1 MAERQYKVRMACDV
15 RQRVQQTEWHL
26 PTNRWWGRNPLQ
38 NFLYNQQLASTASL
52 ALCATNEVSSL
63 PTKYLPTSQ
72 CWPFGEPT
80 TSPTL
85 CATKQEPTNNNISGS
100 LCKQRSLKLAKQ
112 ARQSARQRLHF
123 ILRRQTV
130 GIPLKSLEFNG
141 SSEPCERSVSSKLQ
155 HLQFLRCFFFMKNA
169 IQVFFF
175 YNFFF
180 LQKGLK

>member
-1 MAERQYKVRMACDV
+1 MEERQYKVRMACDV

-26 PTNRWWGRNPLQ
+26 PTNGWWGRNPLQ
-38 NFLYNQQLASTASL
+38 NFLYNQQLTSTTSL
-52 ALCATNEVSSL
+52 ALGATNEVSSL
-63 PTKYLPTSQ
+63 PTKYLPTSR

-123 ILRRQTV
+123 
-130 GIPLKSLEFNG
+130 SLSALAKIWRITGCTKHCQRHNG
-141 SSEPCERSVSSKLQ
+141 PESSYLIIVADAVSVNFSG
-155 HLQFLRCFFFMKNA
+155 RCK
-169 IQVFFF
+169 
-175 YNFFF
+175 F
-180 LQKGLK
+180 LQI